1 MNYSSNFEKT
11 QNNKHFLSSYDIPGT
26 EDKTKRKKAGLYL
39 PGDCSLA
46 GEKDADRT
54 ETVNEIWGNR

>member
-1 MNYSSNFEKT
+1 MILPS
-11 QNNKHFLSSYDIPGT
+11 T

-39 PGDCSLA
+39 QGDCSVA

-54 ETVNEIWGNR
+54 KTVNEIWGNR